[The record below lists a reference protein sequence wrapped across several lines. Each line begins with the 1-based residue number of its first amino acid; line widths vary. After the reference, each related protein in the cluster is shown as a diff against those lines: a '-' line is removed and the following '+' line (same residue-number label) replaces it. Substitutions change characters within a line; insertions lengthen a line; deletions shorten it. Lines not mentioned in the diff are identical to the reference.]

1 MLSVARTIRV
11 AVANQPRLMRELMVM
26 TLDDEQDVEVV
37 AEIIDEMEISRTV
50 DETKPEFLIVALDSE
65 RFGAEAREAILRQHP
80 DMKILA
86 LASDGN
92 SFAVFSVL
100 EGISTVIHEGSEEEI
115 LRVMRGRS
123 EVNGGGLS

>member
-50 DETKPEFLIVALDSE
+50 EETKPEFLIVALDSE

>member
-1 MLSVARTIRV
+1 MALGEA
-11 AVANQPRLMRELMVM
+11 
-26 TLDDEQDVEVV
+26 QDVEVV
-37 AEIIDEMEISRTV
+37 AEIIDETAISGTIE
-50 DETKPEFLIVALDSE
+50 ETKPEFLIVALDSA
-65 RFGAEAREAILRQHP
+65 RFGAEAREAILRSYP

-92 SFAVFSVL
+92 SFAVFSAL

-123 EVNGGGLS
+123 AVSGGG

>member
-1 MLSVARTIRV
+1 
-11 AVANQPRLMRELMVM
+11 M

-50 DETKPEFLIVALDSE
+50 DETKPEFLIVALDSA

-86 LASDGN
+86 LAGDGN

-123 EVNGGGLS
+123 DVNGGGLS

>member
-50 DETKPEFLIVALDSE
+50 EETKPEFLIVALDSE

-123 EVNGGGLS
+123 DVNGGGLS

>member
-1 MLSVARTIRV
+1 MPPVAKAIRV

-26 TLDDEQDVEVV
+26 TLEDEEGVEVV
-37 AEIIDEMEISRTV
+37 AEIIDETEISRTI
-50 DETKPEFLIVALDSE
+50 EGTTPEFLIVSLDSV
-65 RFGAEAREAILRQHP
+65 RFGAPAREAMLRRHP

-100 EGISTVIHEGSEEEI
+100 DGIRTVIHEGSEEEI
-115 LRVMRGRS
+115 LRVMRGHS
-123 EVNGGGLS
+123 HVSGGG